1 MACDSAA
8 LTYAFFF
15 VTNFGFIPAVFESST
30 VVIACDSADNSASID
45 RTGGVDTVEAA
56 VSRIANNTRRDIA
69 VGRENIVFAEAVREI
84 SSVTL
89 AGKNAGVA
97 VAILGVVTS
106 QSDVAVFD
114 GQIIDITSIIR
125 ITIQIT
131 EQSDVISTITVN
143 VQSRDI
149 MVITVKMPDG
159 LLGRGPCLR
168 GGGRA

>member
-15 VTNFGFIPAVFESST
+15 VTNFGFIPAVFEGST

-56 VSRIANNTRRDIA
+56 VTRIANNTRCGIA
-69 VGRENIVFAEAVREI
+69 AGRENIVFAEAVREI
-84 SSVTL
+84 SFVAL

-97 VAILGVVTS
+97 VAILGLVTS

-114 GQIIDITSIIR
+114 GQIFDIAVAP
-125 ITIQIT
+125 QIT
-131 EQSDVISTITVN
+131 EQPDVISPITVD
-143 VQSRDI
+143 VQSRDVMAI
-149 MVITVKMPDG
+149 AVNMPDG
-159 LLGRGPCLR
+159 LFGWGPFLR
-168 GGGRA
+168 GGGSA